1 MSVHFATSVRWVT
14 ISSHDI
20 AILPGEWWAVQGTD
34 ASELEQELQREA
46 PKGHVLHGLSVQAV
60 GVRRHLKDVVFWV
73 PSLEQWA
80 LVHLTRQVETDPR
93 WPSTTCTR
101 NWDDLVAELD
111 D

>member
-1 MSVHFATSVRWVT
+1 MRCVT
-14 ISSHDI
+14 TPWHDI
-20 AILPGEWWAVQGTD
+20 AGLPGEWWAVQGTD
-34 ASELEQELQREA
+34 ASDLEQELQCEA
-46 PKGHVLHGLSVQAV
+46 PEGHVLYGLSVQAV
-60 GVRRHLKDVVFWV
+60 GVRRHLKDAVFWV

-80 LVHLTRQVETDPR
+80 LVHLTKHVETDPR